1 MCSAD
6 IGRFVSCVEWSLAL
20 LMDRHEVQAQDLGK
34 IQTDGGGRLRT
45 GEHGQGPLP
54 SWKGWGLHSSKRD
67 FRDRVHWVGM
77 WSSLRNRVVL
87 GSVGL
92 RAWRGWDGVSAE
104 SEGG

>member
-34 IQTDGGGRLRT
+34 IQSDGGGRLRT

-54 SWKGWGLHSSKRD
+54 SW
-67 FRDRVHWVGM
+67 
-77 WSSLRNRVVL
+77 
-87 GSVGL
+87 
-92 RAWRGWDGVSAE
+92 
-104 SEGG
+104 